1 MTSQPSM
8 EIREIRLSE
17 LHPASYNPRKKLK
30 KGDKEYE
37 KIKQS
42 LLKFGY
48 VDPII
53 VNKDLTVIGGHQRL
67 TVLKDLD
74 YETAKCVIV
83 DLSKED
89 EKALNIAL
97 NKITGQWDDQ
107 LLADLLL
114 DLQESDF
121 NLDLTGF
128 EPPEIDDILSNI
140 HDKDLSDDDFDVEE
154 ELKKPTFSKRG
165 DIWQLGKHRVIC
177 GDSTKAETYDQLLGD
192 KKANLVVTDPPYNVD
207 VEETAGKILNDN
219 MPDSDFYQFLFT
231 MFTQVEK
238 HMEADAS
245 IYVFH
250 ADTEGLNFRKAFK
263 DAGFYLS
270 GCCIWKKNSL
280 VLGRSPYQWQHEPCQ
295 PAGTVVQTING
306 PVPIEDLKDGDRVI
320 SYNSYSGTILGMRN
334 GGYEIK
340 TASRYYNGT
349 LYGIKIGN
357 KLTWATDNHQFS
369 VRFNE
374 STKNNYCTYLMRKG
388 DRWRVGI
395 TELYNSR
402 GFGLKTRLRGEK
414 GEEAWVIDVFD
425 DKVTAQC
432 HEQLLALKYGIPY
445 THWEMDR
452 GLPKK
457 ETQRTTHHVD
467 MIYDNLD
474 SQIQLDNARRLL
486 VDYGRN
492 IKYPLIHKGNGH
504 EAFSKRVTARINAC
518 NLIPQIM
525 QVPIPKTYE
534 KETKENFYWGIIDE
548 VLTKGFSGP
557 VYSLAVEKYEHYIA
571 DGIVTHNCLYGWKQ
585 KGKHQWF
592 SDRKQTTIWEY
603 DRPKS
608 SKDHPTMKPIPLMA
622 YPIQNSSMRGTIV
635 LDPFLGSGSTL
646 MAADQT
652 GRVCYGIELDEK
664 FVDVIV
670 KRYIE
675 STGNHNVTVL
685 RDGQTLT
692 FDEAYSVMEVTV

>member
-1 MTSQPSM
+1 M
-8 EIREIRLSE
+8 EIKE
-17 LHPASYNPRKKLK
+17 LPLKELKPAAYNPRKKLK

-53 VNKDLTVIGGHQRL
+53 VNEDLTVIGGHQRL

-83 DLSKED
+83 DLPKED

-97 NKITGQWDDQ
+97 NKITGQWDEA

-128 EPPEIDDILSNI
+128 EPPEIDDILSNV
-140 HDKDLSDDDFDVEE
+140 HDKELSEDEFDVEE
-154 ELKKPTFSKRG
+154 ELKKQTLSRHG

-177 GDSTKAETYDQLLGD
+177 GDSTKAETYKQLLD
-192 KKANLVVTDPPYNVD
+192 DRKANLVVTDPPYNVD

-219 MPDSDFYQFLFT
+219 MSDGDFYQFLLS
-231 MFTQVEK
+231 MFSQVEN
-238 HMEADAS
+238 HMEDDAS

-250 ADTEGLNFRKAFK
+250 SDTEGLNFRKAFK

-280 VLGRSPYQWQHEPCQ
+280 VLGRSPYQWQHEPC
-295 PAGTVVQTING
+295 
-306 PVPIEDLKDGDRVI
+306 
-320 SYNSYSGTILGMRN
+320 
-334 GGYEIK
+334 
-340 TASRYYNGT
+340 
-349 LYGIKIGN
+349 
-357 KLTWATDNHQFS
+357 
-369 VRFNE
+369 
-374 STKNNYCTYLMRKG
+374 
-388 DRWRVGI
+388 
-395 TELYNSR
+395 
-402 GFGLKTRLRGEK
+402 
-414 GEEAWVIDVFD
+414 
-425 DKVTAQC
+425 
-432 HEQLLALKYGIPY
+432 
-445 THWEMDR
+445 
-452 GLPKK
+452 
-457 ETQRTTHHVD
+457 
-467 MIYDNLD
+467 
-474 SQIQLDNARRLL
+474 
-486 VDYGRN
+486 
-492 IKYPLIHKGNGH
+492 
-504 EAFSKRVTARINAC
+504 
-518 NLIPQIM
+518 
-525 QVPIPKTYE
+525 
-534 KETKENFYWGIIDE
+534 
-548 VLTKGFSGP
+548 
-557 VYSLAVEKYEHYIA
+557 
-571 DGIVTHNCLYGWKQ
+571 LYGWKK

-608 SKDHPTMKPIPLMA
+608 SKDHPTMKPIQLMA

-646 MAADQT
+646 IAADQT

-675 STGNHNVTVL
+675 VTGDT
-685 RDGQTLT
+685 
-692 FDEAYSVMEVTV
+692 EVTVQRNHEVLTYNQVLKELEEQV

>member
-1 MTSQPSM
+1 MTNQPTM
-8 EIREIRLSE
+8 EIKE
-17 LHPASYNPRKKLK
+17 LPLKELKPAAYNPRKKLK

-53 VNKDLTVIGGHQRL
+53 VNEDLTVIGGHQRL

-83 DLSKED
+83 DLPKED

-97 NKITGQWDDQ
+97 NKITGQWDEA

-128 EPPEIDDILSNI
+128 EPPEIDDILSNV
-140 HDKDLSDDDFDVEE
+140 HDKELSEDEFDVEE
-154 ELKKPTFSKRG
+154 ELKKPTLSRHG

-177 GDSTKAETYDQLLGD
+177 GDSTKSETYDQLLGD

-207 VEETAGKILNDN
+207 VKETAGKILNDN
-219 MPDSDFYQFLFT
+219 MSDGDFYQFLLS
-231 MFTQVEK
+231 MFTQVEN
-238 HMEADAS
+238 HMETDAS

-280 VLGRSPYQWQHEPCQ
+280 VLGRSPYQWQHEPC
-295 PAGTVVQTING
+295 
-306 PVPIEDLKDGDRVI
+306 
-320 SYNSYSGTILGMRN
+320 
-334 GGYEIK
+334 
-340 TASRYYNGT
+340 
-349 LYGIKIGN
+349 
-357 KLTWATDNHQFS
+357 
-369 VRFNE
+369 
-374 STKNNYCTYLMRKG
+374 
-388 DRWRVGI
+388 
-395 TELYNSR
+395 
-402 GFGLKTRLRGEK
+402 
-414 GEEAWVIDVFD
+414 
-425 DKVTAQC
+425 
-432 HEQLLALKYGIPY
+432 
-445 THWEMDR
+445 
-452 GLPKK
+452 
-457 ETQRTTHHVD
+457 
-467 MIYDNLD
+467 
-474 SQIQLDNARRLL
+474 
-486 VDYGRN
+486 
-492 IKYPLIHKGNGH
+492 
-504 EAFSKRVTARINAC
+504 
-518 NLIPQIM
+518 
-525 QVPIPKTYE
+525 
-534 KETKENFYWGIIDE
+534 
-548 VLTKGFSGP
+548 
-557 VYSLAVEKYEHYIA
+557 
-571 DGIVTHNCLYGWKQ
+571 LYGWKK

-608 SKDHPTMKPIPLMA
+608 NKDHPTMKPIQLMA

-646 MAADQT
+646 IAADQT

-664 FVDVIV
+664 FMDVIV

-675 STGNHNVTVL
+675 VTGDT
-685 RDGQTLT
+685 
-692 FDEAYSVMEVTV
+692 EVTVQRNHEVLTYNQVLKELEEQV

>member
-1 MTSQPSM
+1 MTNQPTM
-8 EIREIRLSE
+8 EIKE
-17 LHPASYNPRKKLK
+17 LPLKELKPAAYNPRKKLR

-53 VNKDLTVIGGHQRL
+53 VNEDLTVIGGHQRL

-83 DLSKED
+83 DLPKED

-97 NKITGQWDDQ
+97 NKITGQWDDA

-140 HDKDLSDDDFDVEE
+140 HDKELTEDEFDVEE
-154 ELKKPTFSKRG
+154 ELKKPTVSRRG

-177 GDSTKAETYDQLLGD
+177 GDSTKSETYDQLLGD

-219 MPDSDFYQFLFT
+219 MSDGDFYQFLLS
-231 MFTQVEK
+231 MFTQVEN
-238 HMEADAS
+238 HMETDAS
-245 IYVFH
+245 VYVFH

-280 VLGRSPYQWQHEPCQ
+280 VLGRSPYQWQHEPC
-295 PAGTVVQTING
+295 
-306 PVPIEDLKDGDRVI
+306 
-320 SYNSYSGTILGMRN
+320 
-334 GGYEIK
+334 
-340 TASRYYNGT
+340 
-349 LYGIKIGN
+349 
-357 KLTWATDNHQFS
+357 
-369 VRFNE
+369 
-374 STKNNYCTYLMRKG
+374 
-388 DRWRVGI
+388 
-395 TELYNSR
+395 
-402 GFGLKTRLRGEK
+402 
-414 GEEAWVIDVFD
+414 
-425 DKVTAQC
+425 
-432 HEQLLALKYGIPY
+432 
-445 THWEMDR
+445 
-452 GLPKK
+452 
-457 ETQRTTHHVD
+457 
-467 MIYDNLD
+467 
-474 SQIQLDNARRLL
+474 
-486 VDYGRN
+486 
-492 IKYPLIHKGNGH
+492 
-504 EAFSKRVTARINAC
+504 
-518 NLIPQIM
+518 
-525 QVPIPKTYE
+525 
-534 KETKENFYWGIIDE
+534 
-548 VLTKGFSGP
+548 
-557 VYSLAVEKYEHYIA
+557 
-571 DGIVTHNCLYGWKQ
+571 LYGWKK

-603 DRPKS
+603 ERPKS
-608 SKDHPTMKPIPLMA
+608 SKDHPTMKPIQLMA

-646 MAADQT
+646 IAADQT
-652 GRVCYGIELDEK
+652 GRICYGIELDEK

-675 STGNHNVTVL
+675 VTGDT
-685 RDGQTLT
+685 
-692 FDEAYSVMEVTV
+692 EVTVQRNHEVLTYNQVLKELEEHV

>member
-1 MTSQPSM
+1 M
-8 EIREIRLSE
+8 EIKE
-17 LHPASYNPRKKLK
+17 LPLKELKPAAYNPRKKLK

-53 VNKDLTVIGGHQRL
+53 VNEDLTVIGGHQRL

-83 DLSKED
+83 DLPKED

-97 NKITGQWDDQ
+97 NKITGQWDEA
-107 LLADLLL
+107 LLANLLL

-128 EPPEIDDILSNI
+128 EPPEIDDILSNV
-140 HDKDLSDDDFDVEE
+140 HDKELSEDEFDVEE
-154 ELKKPTFSKRG
+154 ELKKPTLSRHG

-177 GDSTKAETYDQLLGD
+177 GDSTKAETYKQLLD
-192 KKANLVVTDPPYNVD
+192 DRKANLVVTDPPYNVD

-219 MPDSDFYQFLFT
+219 MSDGDFYQFLLS
-231 MFTQVEK
+231 MFTQVEN
-238 HMEADAS
+238 HMEDDAS

-280 VLGRSPYQWQHEPCQ
+280 VLGRSPYQWQHEPC
-295 PAGTVVQTING
+295 
-306 PVPIEDLKDGDRVI
+306 
-320 SYNSYSGTILGMRN
+320 
-334 GGYEIK
+334 
-340 TASRYYNGT
+340 
-349 LYGIKIGN
+349 
-357 KLTWATDNHQFS
+357 
-369 VRFNE
+369 
-374 STKNNYCTYLMRKG
+374 
-388 DRWRVGI
+388 
-395 TELYNSR
+395 
-402 GFGLKTRLRGEK
+402 
-414 GEEAWVIDVFD
+414 
-425 DKVTAQC
+425 
-432 HEQLLALKYGIPY
+432 
-445 THWEMDR
+445 
-452 GLPKK
+452 
-457 ETQRTTHHVD
+457 
-467 MIYDNLD
+467 
-474 SQIQLDNARRLL
+474 
-486 VDYGRN
+486 
-492 IKYPLIHKGNGH
+492 
-504 EAFSKRVTARINAC
+504 
-518 NLIPQIM
+518 
-525 QVPIPKTYE
+525 
-534 KETKENFYWGIIDE
+534 
-548 VLTKGFSGP
+548 
-557 VYSLAVEKYEHYIA
+557 
-571 DGIVTHNCLYGWKQ
+571 LYGWKK

-608 SKDHPTMKPIPLMA
+608 SKDHPTMKPIQLMA

-646 MAADQT
+646 IAADQT

-675 STGNHNVTVL
+675 VTGDT
-685 RDGQTLT
+685 
-692 FDEAYSVMEVTV
+692 EVTVQRNHEVLTYNQVLKELEEQV

>member
-1 MTSQPSM
+1 M
-8 EIREIRLSE
+8 EIKE
-17 LHPASYNPRKKLK
+17 LPLKELKPAAYNPRKKLK

-53 VNKDLTVIGGHQRL
+53 VNEDLTVIGGHQRL

-74 YETAKCVIV
+74 YETDKCVIV
-83 DLSKED
+83 DLPKED

-97 NKITGQWDDQ
+97 NKITGQWDEA

-128 EPPEIDDILSNI
+128 EPPEIDDILSNV
-140 HDKDLSDDDFDVEE
+140 HDKELSEDEFDVEE
-154 ELKKPTFSKRG
+154 ELKKPTVSRNG

-177 GDSTKAETYDQLLGD
+177 GDSTKAETYKQLLD
-192 KKANLVVTDPPYNVD
+192 DRKANLVVTDPPYNVD

-219 MPDSDFYQFLFT
+219 MSDGDFYQFLLS
-231 MFTQVEK
+231 MFTQVEN
-238 HMEADAS
+238 HMEDDAS

-263 DAGFYLS
+263 NAGFYLS

-280 VLGRSPYQWQHEPCQ
+280 VLGRSPYQWQHEPC
-295 PAGTVVQTING
+295 
-306 PVPIEDLKDGDRVI
+306 
-320 SYNSYSGTILGMRN
+320 
-334 GGYEIK
+334 
-340 TASRYYNGT
+340 
-349 LYGIKIGN
+349 
-357 KLTWATDNHQFS
+357 
-369 VRFNE
+369 
-374 STKNNYCTYLMRKG
+374 
-388 DRWRVGI
+388 
-395 TELYNSR
+395 
-402 GFGLKTRLRGEK
+402 
-414 GEEAWVIDVFD
+414 
-425 DKVTAQC
+425 
-432 HEQLLALKYGIPY
+432 
-445 THWEMDR
+445 
-452 GLPKK
+452 
-457 ETQRTTHHVD
+457 
-467 MIYDNLD
+467 
-474 SQIQLDNARRLL
+474 
-486 VDYGRN
+486 
-492 IKYPLIHKGNGH
+492 
-504 EAFSKRVTARINAC
+504 
-518 NLIPQIM
+518 
-525 QVPIPKTYE
+525 
-534 KETKENFYWGIIDE
+534 
-548 VLTKGFSGP
+548 
-557 VYSLAVEKYEHYIA
+557 
-571 DGIVTHNCLYGWKQ
+571 LYGWKK

-608 SKDHPTMKPIPLMA
+608 SKDHPTMKPIQLMA

-646 MAADQT
+646 IAADQT

-675 STGNHNVTVL
+675 VTGDT
-685 RDGQTLT
+685 
-692 FDEAYSVMEVTV
+692 EVTVQRNHEVLTYNQVLKELEEQV

>member
-1 MTSQPSM
+1 MTNQPTM
-8 EIREIRLSE
+8 EIKE
-17 LHPASYNPRKKLK
+17 LPLKELKPAAYNPRKKLK

-48 VDPII
+48 VDPIL
-53 VNKDLTVIGGHQRL
+53 VNEDLTVIGGHQRL

-83 DLSKED
+83 DLPKED

-97 NKITGQWDDQ
+97 NKITGQWDEA

-128 EPPEIDDILSNI
+128 EPPEIDDILSNV
-140 HDKDLSDDDFDVEE
+140 HDKELSEDEFDVEE
-154 ELKKPTFSKRG
+154 ELNKPTLSRHG

-177 GDSTKAETYDQLLGD
+177 GDSTKAETYKQLLD
-192 KKANLVVTDPPYNVD
+192 DRKANLVVTDPPYNVD

-219 MPDSDFYQFLFT
+219 MSDGDFYQFLLS
-231 MFTQVEK
+231 MFTQVEN
-238 HMEADAS
+238 HMEDDAS

-263 DAGFYLS
+263 EAGFYLS

-280 VLGRSPYQWQHEPCQ
+280 VLGRSPYQWQHEPC
-295 PAGTVVQTING
+295 
-306 PVPIEDLKDGDRVI
+306 
-320 SYNSYSGTILGMRN
+320 
-334 GGYEIK
+334 
-340 TASRYYNGT
+340 
-349 LYGIKIGN
+349 
-357 KLTWATDNHQFS
+357 
-369 VRFNE
+369 
-374 STKNNYCTYLMRKG
+374 
-388 DRWRVGI
+388 
-395 TELYNSR
+395 
-402 GFGLKTRLRGEK
+402 
-414 GEEAWVIDVFD
+414 
-425 DKVTAQC
+425 
-432 HEQLLALKYGIPY
+432 
-445 THWEMDR
+445 
-452 GLPKK
+452 
-457 ETQRTTHHVD
+457 
-467 MIYDNLD
+467 
-474 SQIQLDNARRLL
+474 
-486 VDYGRN
+486 
-492 IKYPLIHKGNGH
+492 
-504 EAFSKRVTARINAC
+504 
-518 NLIPQIM
+518 
-525 QVPIPKTYE
+525 
-534 KETKENFYWGIIDE
+534 
-548 VLTKGFSGP
+548 
-557 VYSLAVEKYEHYIA
+557 
-571 DGIVTHNCLYGWKQ
+571 LYGWKK

-608 SKDHPTMKPIPLMA
+608 SRDHPTMKPIQLMA

-646 MAADQT
+646 IAADQT

-675 STGNHNVTVL
+675 VTGDTEVNVQRNHEVL
-685 RDGQTLT
+685 TYNQVLK
-692 FDEAYSVMEVTV
+692 ELEEQV

>member
-1 MTSQPSM
+1 MTNQPTM
-8 EIREIRLSE
+8 EIKE
-17 LHPASYNPRKKLK
+17 LPLKELKPVAYNPRKKLK

-48 VDPII
+48 VDPIL
-53 VNKDLTVIGGHQRL
+53 VNEDLTVIGGHQRL

-83 DLSKED
+83 KLSKED

-97 NKITGQWDDQ
+97 NKITGQWDEA

-128 EPPEIDDILSNI
+128 EPPEIDDILSNV
-140 HDKDLSDDDFDVEE
+140 HDKELSEDEFDVEE
-154 ELKKPTFSKRG
+154 ELNKPTLSRHG

-177 GDSTKAETYDQLLGD
+177 GDSTKAETYKQLLD
-192 KKANLVVTDPPYNVD
+192 DRKANLVVTDPPYNVD

-219 MPDSDFYQFLFT
+219 MSDGDFYQFLLS
-231 MFTQVEK
+231 MFTQVEN
-238 HMEADAS
+238 HMENDAS

-280 VLGRSPYQWQHEPCQ
+280 VLGRSPYQWQHEPC
-295 PAGTVVQTING
+295 
-306 PVPIEDLKDGDRVI
+306 
-320 SYNSYSGTILGMRN
+320 
-334 GGYEIK
+334 
-340 TASRYYNGT
+340 
-349 LYGIKIGN
+349 
-357 KLTWATDNHQFS
+357 
-369 VRFNE
+369 
-374 STKNNYCTYLMRKG
+374 
-388 DRWRVGI
+388 
-395 TELYNSR
+395 
-402 GFGLKTRLRGEK
+402 
-414 GEEAWVIDVFD
+414 
-425 DKVTAQC
+425 
-432 HEQLLALKYGIPY
+432 
-445 THWEMDR
+445 
-452 GLPKK
+452 
-457 ETQRTTHHVD
+457 
-467 MIYDNLD
+467 
-474 SQIQLDNARRLL
+474 
-486 VDYGRN
+486 
-492 IKYPLIHKGNGH
+492 
-504 EAFSKRVTARINAC
+504 
-518 NLIPQIM
+518 
-525 QVPIPKTYE
+525 
-534 KETKENFYWGIIDE
+534 
-548 VLTKGFSGP
+548 
-557 VYSLAVEKYEHYIA
+557 
-571 DGIVTHNCLYGWKQ
+571 LYGWKK

-608 SKDHPTMKPIPLMA
+608 SRDHPTMKPIQLMA

-646 MAADQT
+646 IAADQT

-675 STGNHNVTVL
+675 VTGDTEVNVQRNHEVL
-685 RDGQTLT
+685 TYNQVLK
-692 FDEAYSVMEVTV
+692 ELEEQV

>member
-1 MTSQPSM
+1 MTNQPTM
-8 EIREIRLSE
+8 EIKE
-17 LHPASYNPRKKLK
+17 LPLKELKPAAYNPRKKLK

-53 VNKDLTVIGGHQRL
+53 VNEDLTVIGGHQRL

-83 DLSKED
+83 DLPKED

-97 NKITGQWDDQ
+97 NKITGQWDEA

-128 EPPEIDDILSNI
+128 EPPEIDDILSNV
-140 HDKDLSDDDFDVEE
+140 HDKELSEDEFDVEE
-154 ELKKPTFSKRG
+154 ELKKPTLSRHG

-177 GDSTKAETYDQLLGD
+177 GDSTKAETYKQLLD
-192 KKANLVVTDPPYNVD
+192 DRKANLVVTDPPYNVD

-219 MPDSDFYQFLFT
+219 MSDGDFYQFLLS
-231 MFTQVEK
+231 MFTQVEN
-238 HMEADAS
+238 HMEDDAS

-263 DAGFYLS
+263 EAGFYLS

-280 VLGRSPYQWQHEPCQ
+280 VLGRSPYQWQHEPC
-295 PAGTVVQTING
+295 
-306 PVPIEDLKDGDRVI
+306 
-320 SYNSYSGTILGMRN
+320 
-334 GGYEIK
+334 
-340 TASRYYNGT
+340 
-349 LYGIKIGN
+349 
-357 KLTWATDNHQFS
+357 
-369 VRFNE
+369 
-374 STKNNYCTYLMRKG
+374 
-388 DRWRVGI
+388 
-395 TELYNSR
+395 
-402 GFGLKTRLRGEK
+402 
-414 GEEAWVIDVFD
+414 
-425 DKVTAQC
+425 
-432 HEQLLALKYGIPY
+432 
-445 THWEMDR
+445 
-452 GLPKK
+452 
-457 ETQRTTHHVD
+457 
-467 MIYDNLD
+467 
-474 SQIQLDNARRLL
+474 
-486 VDYGRN
+486 
-492 IKYPLIHKGNGH
+492 
-504 EAFSKRVTARINAC
+504 
-518 NLIPQIM
+518 
-525 QVPIPKTYE
+525 
-534 KETKENFYWGIIDE
+534 
-548 VLTKGFSGP
+548 
-557 VYSLAVEKYEHYIA
+557 
-571 DGIVTHNCLYGWKQ
+571 LYGWKK

-608 SKDHPTMKPIPLMA
+608 SKDHPTMKPIQLMA

-646 MAADQT
+646 IAADQT

-675 STGNHNVTVL
+675 VTGDT
-685 RDGQTLT
+685 
-692 FDEAYSVMEVTV
+692 EVTVQRNHEVLTYNQVLKELEEQV

>member
-1 MTSQPSM
+1 MTNQPTM
-8 EIREIRLSE
+8 EIKE
-17 LHPASYNPRKKLK
+17 LPLKELKPAAYNPRKKLK

-53 VNKDLTVIGGHQRL
+53 VNEDLTVIGGHQRL

-83 DLSKED
+83 KLSKED

-97 NKITGQWDDQ
+97 NKITGQWDDS

-128 EPPEIDDILSNI
+128 EPPEIDNILSNV
-140 HDKDLSDDDFDVEE
+140 HDKELSEDEFDVEE
-154 ELKKPTFSKRG
+154 ELKKPTLSRHG

-177 GDSTKAETYDQLLGD
+177 GDSTKAETYKQLLD
-192 KKANLVVTDPPYNVD
+192 DRKANLVVTDPPYNVD

-219 MPDSDFYQFLFT
+219 MSDGDFYQFLLS
-231 MFTQVEK
+231 MFTQVEN
-238 HMEADAS
+238 HMEDDAS

-263 DAGFYLS
+263 EAGFYLS

-280 VLGRSPYQWQHEPCQ
+280 VLGRSPYQWQHEPC
-295 PAGTVVQTING
+295 
-306 PVPIEDLKDGDRVI
+306 
-320 SYNSYSGTILGMRN
+320 
-334 GGYEIK
+334 
-340 TASRYYNGT
+340 
-349 LYGIKIGN
+349 
-357 KLTWATDNHQFS
+357 
-369 VRFNE
+369 
-374 STKNNYCTYLMRKG
+374 
-388 DRWRVGI
+388 
-395 TELYNSR
+395 
-402 GFGLKTRLRGEK
+402 
-414 GEEAWVIDVFD
+414 
-425 DKVTAQC
+425 
-432 HEQLLALKYGIPY
+432 
-445 THWEMDR
+445 
-452 GLPKK
+452 
-457 ETQRTTHHVD
+457 
-467 MIYDNLD
+467 
-474 SQIQLDNARRLL
+474 
-486 VDYGRN
+486 
-492 IKYPLIHKGNGH
+492 
-504 EAFSKRVTARINAC
+504 
-518 NLIPQIM
+518 
-525 QVPIPKTYE
+525 
-534 KETKENFYWGIIDE
+534 
-548 VLTKGFSGP
+548 
-557 VYSLAVEKYEHYIA
+557 
-571 DGIVTHNCLYGWKQ
+571 LYGWKK

-608 SKDHPTMKPIPLMA
+608 SKDHPTMKPIQLMA

-646 MAADQT
+646 IAADQT

-675 STGNHNVTVL
+675 VTGDTEVNVQRNHEVL
-685 RDGQTLT
+685 TYNQVLK
-692 FDEAYSVMEVTV
+692 ELEEQV

>member
-1 MTSQPSM
+1 M
-8 EIREIRLSE
+8 EIKE
-17 LHPASYNPRKKLK
+17 LPLKELKPAAYNPRKKLK

-53 VNKDLTVIGGHQRL
+53 VNEDLTVIGGHQRL

-83 DLSKED
+83 DLPKED

-97 NKITGQWDDQ
+97 NKITGQWDEA

-128 EPPEIDDILSNI
+128 EPPEIDDILSNV
-140 HDKDLSDDDFDVEE
+140 HDKELSEDEFDVEE
-154 ELKKPTFSKRG
+154 ELKKPTLSRHG

-177 GDSTKAETYDQLLGD
+177 GDSTKAETYKQLLD
-192 KKANLVVTDPPYNVD
+192 DRKANLVVTDPPYNVD

-219 MPDSDFYQFLFT
+219 MSDGDFYQFLLS
-231 MFTQVEK
+231 MFTQVEN
-238 HMEADAS
+238 HMEDDAS

-280 VLGRSPYQWQHEPCQ
+280 VLGRSPYQWQHEPC
-295 PAGTVVQTING
+295 
-306 PVPIEDLKDGDRVI
+306 
-320 SYNSYSGTILGMRN
+320 
-334 GGYEIK
+334 
-340 TASRYYNGT
+340 
-349 LYGIKIGN
+349 
-357 KLTWATDNHQFS
+357 
-369 VRFNE
+369 
-374 STKNNYCTYLMRKG
+374 
-388 DRWRVGI
+388 
-395 TELYNSR
+395 
-402 GFGLKTRLRGEK
+402 
-414 GEEAWVIDVFD
+414 
-425 DKVTAQC
+425 
-432 HEQLLALKYGIPY
+432 
-445 THWEMDR
+445 
-452 GLPKK
+452 
-457 ETQRTTHHVD
+457 
-467 MIYDNLD
+467 
-474 SQIQLDNARRLL
+474 
-486 VDYGRN
+486 
-492 IKYPLIHKGNGH
+492 
-504 EAFSKRVTARINAC
+504 
-518 NLIPQIM
+518 
-525 QVPIPKTYE
+525 
-534 KETKENFYWGIIDE
+534 
-548 VLTKGFSGP
+548 
-557 VYSLAVEKYEHYIA
+557 
-571 DGIVTHNCLYGWKQ
+571 LYGWKK

-608 SKDHPTMKPIPLMA
+608 SKDHPTMKPIQLMA

-646 MAADQT
+646 IAADQT
-652 GRVCYGIELDEK
+652 GRICYGIELDEK

-675 STGNHNVTVL
+675 VTGDT
-685 RDGQTLT
+685 
-692 FDEAYSVMEVTV
+692 EVTVQRNNEVLTYNQVLKELEEQV

>member
-1 MTSQPSM
+1 MTNQPTM
-8 EIREIRLSE
+8 EIKE
-17 LHPASYNPRKKLK
+17 LPLKELKPAAYNPRKKLK

-53 VNKDLTVIGGHQRL
+53 VNEDLTVIGGHQRL

-83 DLSKED
+83 DLPKED

-97 NKITGQWDDQ
+97 NKITGQWDEA

-128 EPPEIDDILSNI
+128 EPPEIDDILSNV
-140 HDKDLSDDDFDVEE
+140 HDKKLSEDEFDVEE
-154 ELKKPTFSKRG
+154 ELKKPTLSRHG

-177 GDSTKAETYDQLLGD
+177 GDSTKAETYKQLLD
-192 KKANLVVTDPPYNVD
+192 DRKANLVVTDPPYNVD

-219 MPDSDFYQFLFT
+219 MSDGDFYQFLLS
-231 MFTQVEK
+231 MFTQVEN
-238 HMEADAS
+238 HMEDDAS

-280 VLGRSPYQWQHEPCQ
+280 VLGRSPYQWQHEPC
-295 PAGTVVQTING
+295 
-306 PVPIEDLKDGDRVI
+306 
-320 SYNSYSGTILGMRN
+320 
-334 GGYEIK
+334 
-340 TASRYYNGT
+340 
-349 LYGIKIGN
+349 
-357 KLTWATDNHQFS
+357 
-369 VRFNE
+369 
-374 STKNNYCTYLMRKG
+374 
-388 DRWRVGI
+388 
-395 TELYNSR
+395 
-402 GFGLKTRLRGEK
+402 
-414 GEEAWVIDVFD
+414 
-425 DKVTAQC
+425 
-432 HEQLLALKYGIPY
+432 
-445 THWEMDR
+445 
-452 GLPKK
+452 
-457 ETQRTTHHVD
+457 
-467 MIYDNLD
+467 
-474 SQIQLDNARRLL
+474 
-486 VDYGRN
+486 
-492 IKYPLIHKGNGH
+492 
-504 EAFSKRVTARINAC
+504 
-518 NLIPQIM
+518 
-525 QVPIPKTYE
+525 
-534 KETKENFYWGIIDE
+534 
-548 VLTKGFSGP
+548 
-557 VYSLAVEKYEHYIA
+557 
-571 DGIVTHNCLYGWKQ
+571 LYGWKK

-608 SKDHPTMKPIPLMA
+608 SKDHPTMKPIQLMA

-646 MAADQT
+646 IAADQT

-675 STGNHNVTVL
+675 VTGDT
-685 RDGQTLT
+685 
-692 FDEAYSVMEVTV
+692 EVTVQRNHEVLAYNQVLKELEEQV

>member
-1 MTSQPSM
+1 M
-8 EIREIRLSE
+8 EIKE
-17 LHPASYNPRKKLK
+17 LPLKELKPAAYNPRKKLK

-53 VNKDLTVIGGHQRL
+53 VNEDLTVIGGHQRL

-83 DLSKED
+83 DLPKED

-97 NKITGQWDDQ
+97 NKITGQWDEA

-128 EPPEIDDILSNI
+128 ELPEIDDILSNV
-140 HDKDLSDDDFDVEE
+140 HDKELSEDEFDVEE
-154 ELKKPTFSKRG
+154 ELKKPTLSRHG

-177 GDSTKAETYDQLLGD
+177 GDSTKAETYKQLLD
-192 KKANLVVTDPPYNVD
+192 DRKANLVVTDPPYNVD

-219 MPDSDFYQFLFT
+219 MSDGDFYQFLLS
-231 MFTQVEK
+231 MFTQVEN
-238 HMEADAS
+238 HMEDDAS
-245 IYVFH
+245 IYIFH

-280 VLGRSPYQWQHEPCQ
+280 VLGRSPYQWQHEPC
-295 PAGTVVQTING
+295 
-306 PVPIEDLKDGDRVI
+306 
-320 SYNSYSGTILGMRN
+320 
-334 GGYEIK
+334 
-340 TASRYYNGT
+340 
-349 LYGIKIGN
+349 
-357 KLTWATDNHQFS
+357 
-369 VRFNE
+369 
-374 STKNNYCTYLMRKG
+374 
-388 DRWRVGI
+388 
-395 TELYNSR
+395 
-402 GFGLKTRLRGEK
+402 
-414 GEEAWVIDVFD
+414 
-425 DKVTAQC
+425 
-432 HEQLLALKYGIPY
+432 
-445 THWEMDR
+445 
-452 GLPKK
+452 
-457 ETQRTTHHVD
+457 
-467 MIYDNLD
+467 
-474 SQIQLDNARRLL
+474 
-486 VDYGRN
+486 
-492 IKYPLIHKGNGH
+492 
-504 EAFSKRVTARINAC
+504 
-518 NLIPQIM
+518 
-525 QVPIPKTYE
+525 
-534 KETKENFYWGIIDE
+534 
-548 VLTKGFSGP
+548 
-557 VYSLAVEKYEHYIA
+557 
-571 DGIVTHNCLYGWKQ
+571 LYGWKK

-608 SKDHPTMKPIPLMA
+608 SKDHPTMKPIQLMA

-646 MAADQT
+646 IAADQT

-675 STGNHNVTVL
+675 VTGDT
-685 RDGQTLT
+685 
-692 FDEAYSVMEVTV
+692 EVTVQRNNEVLTYNQVLKELEEQV

>member
-1 MTSQPSM
+1 MTSQPTM

-128 EPPEIDDILSNI
+128 EPPEIDDILSNV
-140 HDKDLSDDDFDVEE
+140 HDKDLSDDDFDVDE

-165 DIWQLGKHRVIC
+165 DIRQLGKHRVIC
-177 GDSTKAETYDQLLGD
+177 GDSTKAETYEQLLGD

-219 MPDSDFYQFLFT
+219 MPD
-231 MFTQVEK
+231 
-238 HMEADAS
+238 
-245 IYVFH
+245 

-263 DAGFYLS
+263 EAGFYLS

-280 VLGRSPYQWQHEPCQ
+280 VLGRSPYQWQHE
-295 PAGTVVQTING
+295 
-306 PVPIEDLKDGDRVI
+306 L
-320 SYNSYSGTILGMRN
+320 
-334 GGYEIK
+334 
-340 TASRYYNGT
+340 
-349 LYGIKIGN
+349 
-357 KLTWATDNHQFS
+357 
-369 VRFNE
+369 
-374 STKNNYCTYLMRKG
+374 
-388 DRWRVGI
+388 
-395 TELYNSR
+395 
-402 GFGLKTRLRGEK
+402 
-414 GEEAWVIDVFD
+414 
-425 DKVTAQC
+425 
-432 HEQLLALKYGIPY
+432 
-445 THWEMDR
+445 
-452 GLPKK
+452 
-457 ETQRTTHHVD
+457 
-467 MIYDNLD
+467 
-474 SQIQLDNARRLL
+474 
-486 VDYGRN
+486 
-492 IKYPLIHKGNGH
+492 
-504 EAFSKRVTARINAC
+504 
-518 NLIPQIM
+518 
-525 QVPIPKTYE
+525 
-534 KETKENFYWGIIDE
+534 
-548 VLTKGFSGP
+548 
-557 VYSLAVEKYEHYIA
+557 
-571 DGIVTHNCLYGWKQ
+571 CLFGWKP

-670 KRYIE
+670 KRYKE
-675 STGNHNVTVL
+675 SAGNDNVMVL

-692 FDEAYSVMEVTV
+692 FDEATSIFANE